1 MKRIIKRFLTII
13 TVIIT
18 LLCIFKTSTIRA
30 SSDLDYINLYEVV
43 VDPRNDGT
51 LDISIHLNWEVL
63 DSTSEGPLEWVK
75 IGIPNKYVDEIEAAT
90 NNISKIK
97 YYSDNG
103 SYIRIDFSKK
113 YHANEVVDF
122 AFKFHISRM
131 YKLNDDSCYYDYNPG
146 WFEEIKI
153 KKPLLNGKQ
162 IMLTISIHMIISVM
176 DIMYM
181 KKLIWTM
188 ANA

>member
-63 DSTSEGPLEWVK
+63 DSTSEGPLEWV
-75 IGIPNKYVDEIEAAT
+75 
-90 NNISKIK
+90 IK
-97 YYSDNG
+97 THAKGAYKTPPRVS
-103 SYIRIDFSKK
+103 FS
-113 YHANEVVDF
+113 
-122 AFKFHISRM
+122 M
-131 YKLNDDSCYYDYNPG
+131 
-146 WFEEIKI
+146 
-153 KKPLLNGKQ
+153 
-162 IMLTISIHMIISVM
+162 
-176 DIMYM
+176 
-181 KKLIWTM
+181 
-188 ANA
+188 

>member
-1 MKRIIKRFLTII
+1 MERKNKMKRAIKRFLTII

-18 LLCIFKTSTIRA
+18 LLCIFKTSTIKA

-90 NNISKIK
+90 NNISKI
-97 YYSDNG
+97 
-103 SYIRIDFSKK
+103 
-113 YHANEVVDF
+113 
-122 AFKFHISRM
+122 
-131 YKLNDDSCYYDYNPG
+131 L
-146 WFEEIKI
+146 
-153 KKPLLNGKQ
+153 
-162 IMLTISIHMIISVM
+162 
-176 DIMYM
+176 
-181 KKLIWTM
+181 
-188 ANA
+188 

>member
-1 MKRIIKRFLTII
+1 MKRAIKRFLTII

-18 LLCIFKTSTIRA
+18 LLCIFKTSTIKA

-131 YKLNDDSCYYDYNPG
+131 YKLNSDSCYYDYNPG

-153 KKPLLNGKQ
+153 IKK
-162 IMLTISIHMIISVM
+162 
-176 DIMYM
+176 
-181 KKLIWTM
+181 
-188 ANA
+188 

>member
-1 MKRIIKRFLTII
+1 MERKKKMKRIIKKLPVIIVGII
-13 TVIIT
+13 TA
-18 LLCIFKTSTIRA
+18 LCILIATAVEAT

-153 KKPLLNGKQ
+153 NDICNVAMVHRTNKNKK
-162 IMLTISIHMIISVM
+162 SHC
-176 DIMYM
+176 
-181 KKLIWTM
+181 
-188 ANA
+188 